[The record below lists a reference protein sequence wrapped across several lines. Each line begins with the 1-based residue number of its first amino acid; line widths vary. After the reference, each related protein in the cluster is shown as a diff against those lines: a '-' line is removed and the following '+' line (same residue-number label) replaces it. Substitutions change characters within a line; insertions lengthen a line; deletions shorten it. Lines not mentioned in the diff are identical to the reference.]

1 MRIHLISIGGAVMH
15 NMAIALK
22 QKGHTITGTD
32 DEIYEPAKS
41 RLQKHGLLPAE
52 MGWQADLITT
62 DLDAIILGMHARKD
76 NPELLKAKELG
87 LKIYSFPEFM
97 YEQTKNKLRVVVGG
111 SHGKTT
117 TTAMIL
123 HVLNHHQVAFDYLV
137 GSQLEGF
144 DTMVGFSET
153 SKIAVFEGDEYL
165 TSALDLRP
173 KFHVY
178 QADIGIITGIAWDHI
193 NVFPTF
199 ENYVLQF
206 KKFVED
212 IPASGV
218 IIYCN
223 ADSEVN
229 KLLVQTETTCEKIP
243 YNTPGFKVE
252 DGKFII
258 ETPEG
263 NSVTLNFFGT
273 HNLQN
278 MMAAFH
284 ACIKVGLNQN
294 QFFEAI
300 ASFKGTAKRLETL
313 KETNSS
319 LIIRDFAHAPSK
331 LKATVNA
338 VRELYPE
345 RQLIAIYELHTFSSL
360 NKDFLPHYKNTLAQ
374 ADIRA
379 VLFSKHALEV
389 KKMPML
395 SKEEVANGFGENVQ
409 VFTDKNELHDF
420 IKQHYSGRE
429 NLLLMSSGTFDGM
442 SLDF

>member
-41 RLQKHGLLPAE
+41 RLQKHGLLPTE
-52 MGWQADLITT
+52 MGWQADLITK

-206 KKFVED
+206 KKFIED
-212 IPASGV
+212 IPASGA

-284 ACIKVGLNQN
+284 ACIKVGLNQS

-360 NKDFLPHYKNTLAQ
+360 NKDFLPHYKNTLVQ

-409 VFTDKNELHDF
+409 VFTDKNDLHDF
-420 IKQHYSGRE
+420 IKQNYTGNE

>member
-1 MRIHLISIGGAVMH
+1 MH

-52 MGWQADLITT
+52 MGWQTDLITT
-62 DLDAIILGMHARKD
+62 ELDAIILGMHARKD

-212 IPASGV
+212 IPASGA

-252 DGKFII
+252 DGKFVI

-284 ACIKVGLNQN
+284 ACIKVGLNQS

-360 NKDFLPHYKNTLAQ
+360 NKDFLPHYKNTLVQ
-374 ADIRA
+374 ADTRA

-420 IKQHYSGRE
+420 IKQHYTGRE